1 MARPLLAD
9 PELPEKL
16 RTQRRAQIRPCIS
29 CENCIDSMESAN
41 MSCAV
46 NGLSGREGELS
57 LAPSARPKRVV
68 IVGAGPGGLET
79 ARLAALRGHRVT
91 LCEREPH
98 LGGSLV
104 MASLAHPENAPF
116 LQFLLREVAR
126 LPIEVR
132 AAARSRPRICAGS
145 RPTRWWWRPA
155 VGSSCRRSPA
165 TTDAT

>member
-1 MARPLLAD
+1 AEAILQRGEADLIVMARPLLAD

-16 RTQRRAQIRPCIS
+16 RTRRRAQIRPCIS

-57 LAPSARPKRVV
+57 LARSATPKHVMV
-68 IVGAGPGGLET
+68 VGAGPGGLET
-79 ARLAALRGHRVT
+79 ARLLALRGHRVT
-91 LCEREPH
+91 LFEREAA

-104 MASLAHPENAPF
+104 FAALAHPENAPF
-116 LQFLLREVAR
+116 LAFLLREIAR

-132 AAARSRPRICAGS
+132 RGRAIAPE
-145 RPTRWWWRPA
+145 
-155 VGSSCRRSPA
+155 
-165 TTDAT
+165 